1 MTKARSSWHRIVV
14 VIRSGIVAFA
24 IALVLQA
31 VWSALIVANLKTSP
45 AIPWSVPVIAVLVWL
60 AWLYLGG
67 KRWPRSTAEARRRY
81 LRARAVPARVFL
93 WALIAGALSI
103 TALAGY
109 WIVMTQFVRMP
120 SSSLP
125 DMSQYPALTVAL
137 LIGTGSLNRPQ

>member
-1 MTKARSSWHRIVV
+1 MTNASSLWHRIVV
-14 VIRSGIVAFA
+14 VVRAGIVAFA
-24 IALVLQA
+24 IALVLQG

-45 AIPWSVPVIAVLVWL
+45 LIPWSVPVIAFLVSL

-67 KRWPRSTAEARRRY
+67 KWWPRSTADARRRY
-81 LRARAVPARVFL
+81 LRARPAPARVFL

-103 TALAGY
+103 TALAGC

-125 DMSQYPALTVAL
+125 GISQYPALTVAL
-137 LIGTGSLNRPQ
+137 LIGTGSRTAP